1 MSHDVPVLPLAA
13 LNTPL
18 GPPSE
23 AFARPV
29 TGDSSV
35 PTLGSDAG
43 RGPVPPT
50 AKPAPSASVGLR
62 RVVLLLPWVGFPLAV
77 AGVYALLPPVTELRS
92 QYQASGLVLASAAS
106 LAWLLTRR
114 SPLAHHAA
122 AALAACVLPSLALLS
137 LRGAGWY
144 FAAPIGDQAF
154 RLEYAARFASDLG
167 SLNDYTYRDISAFYS
182 PGYFW
187 LVGLASQVTGLPA
200 WHAYKWV
207 SVAALFAA
215 AAVAFWL
222 WHRSVGTRLSA
233 LLVAVT
239 VVGLPSAGAAW
250 LGSTATLLHAGAY
263 EPYGWYVALSL
274 PALLTWW
281 ARARGRFDAR
291 RGLLLGLALAAAAWS
306 YSLYAG
312 VAVLAVLIVAFW
324 RGAGRGRWGEVFL
337 AGLTSMLLV
346 LPWLGP
352 FVVAFVAAGMPPVLA
367 TTYYVNGASSVH
379 LVTPQSAPWLI
390 VALAGGV
397 ALLGL
402 GGERHRGLRGCQALL
417 LTVLLL
423 GVLQLVAGQM
433 GRGVLFHRV
442 LLILGVTLL
451 AGGTLA
457 VAEYGP
463 RISLLLQRALP
474 GLRWRRVAAAGLAVA
489 LFIGLSGHAR
499 EWMDRDR
506 VFRGPAHDRPAP
518 DGRLSPLAT
527 VNARENA
534 AKQPTLEETATAIT
548 RVSREAGQPEF
559 SVVLTDHR
567 DLLATTPLFSYLQWE
582 ELYSNPLADY
592 PRRQAFVENL
602 ADADPDDVVPILRAE
617 VDGPTV
623 FVLRLQGDYVTFHSS
638 GYEPEVPRSTEWSV
652 ELPAKTFE
660 SSDFV
665 TTRVGDWLVA
675 ALRTE

>member
-1 MSHDVPVLPLAA
+1 MPAP
-13 LNTPL
+13 
-18 GPPSE
+18 
-23 AFARPV
+23 
-29 TGDSSV
+29 
-35 PTLGSDAG
+35 GSDAG
-43 RGPVPPT
+43 RAPVPPT
-50 AKPAPSASVGLR
+50 PQPAPSASVGPRL
-62 RVVLLLPWVGFPLAV
+62 VVLLLPWAGFPVAV
-77 AGVYALLPPVTELRS
+77 AVLYALLPPVTELRS

-114 SPLAHHAA
+114 SALAHHAA
-122 AALAACVLPSLALLS
+122 AALAACMLPGLALLS

-144 FAAPIGDQAF
+144 FAATSGDQGF
-154 RLEYAARFASDLG
+154 RLKYAARFAADLG
-167 SLNDYTYRDISAFYS
+167 NLTDYTYRDIPAFYS

-187 LVGLASQVTGLPA
+187 LVGLASRVTGLPS

-207 SVAALFAA
+207 SIAALFVAA
-215 AAVAFWL
+215 ALAFWL
-222 WHRSVGTRLSA
+222 WRRSVGTHLSA

-250 LGSTATLLHAGAY
+250 LGSTETLLHAGAY
-263 EPYGWYVALSL
+263 EPYGWFLALSL

-281 ARARGRFDAR
+281 GRAWGRFDPR

-312 VAVLAVLIVAFW
+312 VAVVAVLIVALW

-337 AGLTSMLLV
+337 AGLTSILLV

-352 FVVAFVAAGMPPVLA
+352 FLLAYVEAGMPPALA
-367 TTYYVNGASSVH
+367 TTYVNGESAVH

-402 GGERHRGLRGCQALL
+402 GGKRHRGLRGCQALL
-417 LTVLLL
+417 LTVLLF
-423 GVLQLVAGQM
+423 GVLQLLAGQM

-451 AGGTLA
+451 AGATLA
-457 VAEYGP
+457 VAEHGP
-463 RISLLLQRALP
+463 RIALLLQRALP
-474 GLRWRRVAAAGLAVA
+474 GVGWRRLAAAGLAVA
-489 LFIGLSGHAR
+489 LFVGLSGHAR
-499 EWMDRDR
+499 EWMDRDG
-506 VFRGPAHDRPAP
+506 VFRGRAHDRPAP

-527 VNARENA
+527 AETRINA
-534 AKQPTLEETATAIT
+534 AKQPTLEETAAAVT
-548 RVSREAGQPEF
+548 RVSREAGQPEVG
-559 SVVLTDHR
+559 VVLTNHR
-567 DLLATTPLFSYLQWE
+567 DLLVTTPLFSYLQWW

-592 PRRQAFVENL
+592 PRRQAFVETL
-602 ADADPDDVVPILRAE
+602 AEADPDDVVPMLRAE
-617 VDGPTV
+617 AGGPTV
-623 FVLRLQGDYVTFHSS
+623 FVLRIQGDDVTYHSR
-638 GYEPEVPRSTEWSV
+638 GYEPEVPRSTRWSV
-652 ELPAKTFE
+652 ELPAETFE

-675 ALRTE
+675 ALRTD